1 MDAEPNSVT
10 QEQRQ
15 AIKFVLDDLRSGST
29 IPGCIDVYN
38 ASTGDEITE
47 YLVRTDDERRWDC
60 LAVDYIGHLDVTGRT
75 SDALE
80 EKKKIFR
87 AAQTLALDWRDG
99 RGLFVISPMQANKTS
114 VEKAGEREGKEYGS
128 FSGNYGAVEYFT
140 SAAQD
145 AHLLIG
151 VFQSPEFRKEGVV
164 KISCMKSRGA
174 YFDPFFVKIDPVNRH
189 ARTYAAPSSSVEC
202 EQPWQNTPFNQR
214 QQKVF

>member
-1 MDAEPNSVT
+1 M
-10 QEQRQ
+10 
-15 AIKFVLDDLRSGST
+15 
-29 IPGCIDVYN
+29 
-38 ASTGDEITE
+38 
-47 YLVRTDDERRWDC
+47 
-60 LAVDYIGHLDVTGRT
+60 DYIGHLDVTGRT
-75 SDALE
+75 SDNLE

-99 RGLFVISPMQANKTS
+99 RGLLVISPMQANKTS